1 MKLMDFQTYEEEY
14 KGNLIAWDNKL
25 DAPDDDETLRNIFLD
40 IAYNLHILAEMA
52 MERQGYVRR

>member
-40 IAYNLHILAEMA
+40 LANFLKS
-52 MERQGYVRR
+52 